1 MVAGVEKP
9 ALGILEQILGLRL
22 FDTFAQPEAVMAI
35 KKINMRDE
43 KSLPRRSLALAALH
57 GLHASS
63 MTRLD
68 SVPMPLM
75 VTSNRSLGLSHK
87 GGVRVK
93 PTPSGVPV
101 AITSPACKVVNC
113 EM

>member
-9 ALGILEQILGLRL
+9 AWGIPTQILGLRF
-22 FDTFAQPEAVMAI
+22 FDTLAQPEAVMAI
-35 KKINMRDE
+35 KKINMWAE
-43 KSLPRRSLALAALH
+43 KSVPRQASAAGAVH

-63 MTRLD
+63 TTRLD

-75 VTSNRSLGLSHK
+75 VTSSKSFGLSHK
-87 GGVRVK
+87 GGVRAK

-101 AITSPACKVVNC
+101 AITSPACKVVN
-113 EM
+113 